1 MILSIRSAGKAD
13 LERGITI
20 HSGKR
25 AHGVIP
31 ACMGR
36 QGRRPRGAS
45 HVRISCFNH
54 GLPRSQAHPEM
65 MQGTADV
72 HHQSAETLL
81 PQADP
86 VFDHAIALHAAVDML
101 DPERAVVQGL
111 IGHVLRQRQ
120 LLAVWLLGWHADLY
134 LLWKMSRRGNVCS
147 PRRSRGLAVPAPRR
161 SGSGNPAQLV
171 YHLEGEGKSCKGDRS
186 FSEPTGNLLRSRSTT
201 CLTPD
206 PAISCCRSP
215 RRVSAALTCI
225 PGGATRRP
233 TLSHRKGGL
242 WDTKGPASSTN

>member
-72 HHQSAETLL
+72 HHQSADTLL

-120 LLAVWLLGWHADLY
+120 LLAVWLLGWHADLH

-161 SGSGNPAQLV
+161 SGSGNPAQLWI
-171 YHLEGEGKSCKGDRS
+171 GKLNGIFAPVSVGAPPGAP
-186 FSEPTGNLLRSRSTT
+186 PTWTPHHILVLLFPSSS
-201 CLTPD
+201 LLKYF
-206 PAISCCRSP
+206 A
-215 RRVSAALTCI
+215 CI
-225 PGGATRRP
+225 LLICAV
-233 TLSHRKGGL
+233 
-242 WDTKGPASSTN
+242 